1 MHSRVTLFVLTSLE
15 DLTLELQC
23 SMCQDHIDF
32 LFGIISEA
40 MQEKR
45 PHHLIVRPHFL
56 HHSSPEVIPGSIS
69 HFLRLIF

>member
-32 LFGIISEA
+32 LFGIIFEA

-45 PHHLIVRPHFL
+45 PHHVIVRLHFL
-56 HHSSPEVIPGSIS
+56 HHFSPEVIPSSIT
-69 HFLRLIF
+69 HFT